1 MKVSLKARNV
11 PKLLV
16 VWVLNVVAFYG
27 VAIGGEGFRDVQAL
41 WGIVSE
47 LAASPAHVW
56 ASVAAWVSV
65 ALLTAVIVLNGFVP
79 RRAKEFLVFWPASR
93 PGSRAFDHFLFRDS
107 TINRKT
113 LERHFA
119 PLPSEPDEQN
129 ALWAEWLNEF
139 EDDARIRPTYG
150 LYLFARDWTAVAVFM
165 LIVAAPAAL
174 WLSEETKGAL
184 WYPVVLLAQ
193 CVLARWLARVQG
205 EQLSMSVLSC
215 KGSSL
220 ASPTGENHNTG
231 A

>member
-1 MKVSLKARNV
+1 MNVSLKAINV

-27 VAIGGEGFRDVQAL
+27 VATGGDGLRHLQAL
-41 WGIVSE
+41 WEIAAGI
-47 LAASPAHVW
+47 AASPAHVW

-65 ALLTAVIVLNGFVP
+65 ALLTAVIILNGLVP

-113 LERHFA
+113 LEQHFA

-129 ALWAEWLNEF
+129 ALWAEWVNEF
-139 EDDARIRPTYG
+139 EDDARVGPTYG
-150 LYLFARDWTAVAVFM
+150 LYLFARDWTVVAVFM
-165 LIVAAPAAL
+165 VIVAAPSAL
-174 WLSEETKGAL
+174 WLSEEAKGAL
-184 WYPVVLLAQ
+184 WYPVVLLVQ
-193 CVLARWLARVQG
+193 CVLARWLASVQG
-205 EQLSMSVLSC
+205 EQLIMSVLSC
-215 KGSSL
+215 KG
-220 ASPTGENHNTG
+220 ASFASHSIESDNTG